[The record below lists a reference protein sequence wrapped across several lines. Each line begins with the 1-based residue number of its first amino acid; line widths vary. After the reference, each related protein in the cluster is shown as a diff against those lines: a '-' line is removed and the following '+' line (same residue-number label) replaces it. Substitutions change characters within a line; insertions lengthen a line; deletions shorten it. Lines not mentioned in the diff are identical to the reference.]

1 MINMKKAIVCITG
14 VKLTP
19 VKRKFNSGQI
29 VTYLKYGDKEYKM
42 NAAAGALRQLMA
54 EYEVICVGYHRDDEM
69 ILRETCD
76 LPPGRFHHVDLTDVD
91 QVESF
96 VREVRQLQQVL
107 KLPVHLVHYGGASD
121 TKTELPHNSL
131 LAHTWE
137 MRAEAIPDLVR
148 NNCVTLLNMLQAMKR
163 AGIFAQQKL
172 SKVVVLTAAAAV
184 RAKQSLGLDVAQK
197 AAGHGLLRTIALD
210 VTPENIFIT
219 EIMPGSTDSGFFDN
233 DYSLQTAVEI
243 TKKLGYE
250 NTPETYPVFT
260 AEQIGDAAKYAL
272 DANCN
277 VREIVLL
284 PYGQFPHLGA

>member
-1 MINMKKAIVCITG
+1 MKKAIVCITG

-19 VKRKFNSGQI
+19 VKRKFKSGQV
-29 VTYLKYGDKEYKM
+29 VTYLKYSGKEYKM
-42 NAAAGALRQLMA
+42 NAAAGVLRQLAAA
-54 EYEVICVGYHRDDEM
+54 EYEVVCVGYNPEDEI
-69 ILRETCD
+69 ILRETCG
-76 LPPGRFHHVDLTDVD
+76 LPAGRFHSVDLADAD
-91 QVESF
+91 QVERLVEKVS
-96 VREVRQLQQVL
+96 RLQVEL
-107 KLPVHLVHYGGASD
+107 DLPVHLVHYGGASD
-121 TKTELPHNSL
+121 TKTKLPHDSL

-148 NNCVTLLNMLQAMKR
+148 NNCVTLLNILQAMKR
-163 AGIFAQQKL
+163 AEIFSRQKL
-172 SKVVVLTAAAAV
+172 SKVIVLTAAAAV

-210 VTPENIFIT
+210 LTPENIFIT

-243 TKKLGYE
+243 TKNLGYE